1 MTMPA
6 KPDLVR
12 PGLTDPQ
19 SLARLTLRDWDLLI
33 RQGRNAEVL
42 GRLHALLEE
51 RALLQDVPAAPRNH
65 LQAARVVASSQERV
79 IRWEVHCIER
89 ALLPVGSD
97 FVLLKGAAYV
107 LSEFPFSRG
116 RIQSDID
123 ILVPISALRAC
134 ESALLQRGWI
144 HVKFDEYD
152 QRFYR
157 RYSHELPPL
166 YHPDR
171 GTVLDVHHTILP
183 LSGRLHPDPQKL
195 LAAAETIPGTRHT
208 RLCAPDMVLHASAHM
223 FQDGDLERGLRELT
237 DIDGLLRTF
246 SNVPNFLARL
256 LDRAEEMNLQRPL
269 FYALRYTTRFLQTP
283 IPVSVIS
290 QSRKWAPPL
299 PVLRLMDALVRQAL
313 VPYPVSS
320 GFGSNSA
327 RRLLYV
333 RSHWL
338 KMPPFKLARHLLHQS
353 LRRH

>member
-1 MTMPA
+1 M
-6 KPDLVR
+6 
-12 PGLTDPQ
+12 
-19 SLARLTLRDWDLLI
+19 
-33 RQGRNAEVL
+33 
-42 GRLHALLEE
+42 
-51 RALLQDVPAAPRNH
+51 LQAVPVAPRNH
-65 LQAARVVASSQERV
+65 LRAARIIANSQERV

-89 ALLPVGSD
+89 ALQVAGAD

-107 LSEFPFSRG
+107 LSEFPFARG
-116 RIQSDID
+116 RIQSDVD
-123 ILVPISALRAC
+123 ILVPGSALEAS

-144 HVKFDEYD
+144 HAKFDEYD
-152 QRFYR
+152 QQLYR

-183 LSGRLHPDPQKL
+183 LSGRLHPDAQKL
-195 LAAAETIPGTRHT
+195 LAAAEPIPGTRHK
-208 RLCAPDMVLHASAHM
+208 RLCALDMVLHASAHM
-223 FQDGDLERGLRELT
+223 FQDGDLVRGLRELT

-246 SNVPNFLARL
+246 SDLPNFLARL
-256 LDRAEEMNLQRPL
+256 LERAEEMNLQRPL
-269 FYALRYTTRFLQTP
+269 FYGLRYATRFLLTP

-299 PVLRLMDALVRQAL
+299 PVLRLMDALVRRAL
-313 VPYPVSS
+313 VPYQVSS
-320 GFGSNSA
+320 AFGSNSA
-327 RRLLYV
+327 RSLLYV